1 MKKILL
7 FILALSLLLVSCS
20 SDISFV
26 LNEDGTLIMN
36 EETLYPLPNSYRYT
50 DYGIT
55 EKLGDIEIGEVF
67 AVNSSETIL
76 YVSSKDASGYYVSEK
91 YKNLDVKLEEC
102 KEFFYVPAKDLD
114 KNKRIDREYAKN
126 ANRLTGE
133 KAEDFAFYV
142 FYGRTH
148 EELGYTSGE
157 YIGEV
162 FGVMEECE
170 ALVSS
175 YPVYRYDSVSFS
187 VVIDGEE
194 TVMEPDVARLIGIIK

>member
-76 YVSSKDASGYYVSEK
+76 YVSS
-91 YKNLDVKLEEC
+91 
-102 KEFFYVPAKDLD
+102 
-114 KNKRIDREYAKN
+114 
-126 ANRLTGE
+126 
-133 KAEDFAFYV
+133 
-142 FYGRTH
+142 
-148 EELGYTSGE
+148 
-157 YIGEV
+157 
-162 FGVMEECE
+162 
-170 ALVSS
+170 
-175 YPVYRYDSVSFS
+175 
-187 VVIDGEE
+187 
-194 TVMEPDVARLIGIIK
+194 